1 MKELLTITIL
11 LASTFTFGQNIDTSN
26 IKRYA
31 IGDRVVECN
40 DCWTDFCGNLVKT
53 NGDTLA
59 INSRALNSTDKPIY
73 LTKDN
78 VLLSTVTAKKF
89 TENKNVKS
97 LTVIKCN
104 SGRPFFGDIAKR
116 GIIIIELIK
125 GLTDAVTLTEFLST
139 KLTRHVSDESNIYIN
154 GLLTIDRKMKV
165 SKSDLI
171 KVQYDKTTDSYN
183 LATE

>member
-26 IKRYA
+26 IKRYV

-104 SGRPFFGDIAKR
+104 SGRPVFGDIAKR
-116 GIIIIELIK
+116 GIIIIDLIK

-154 GLLTIDRKMKV
+154 GLLTTDRKMKV

>member
-26 IKRYA
+26 IKRYV

-89 TENKNVKS
+89 TENKN
-97 LTVIKCN
+97 
-104 SGRPFFGDIAKR
+104 
-116 GIIIIELIK
+116 E
-125 GLTDAVTLTEFLST
+125 
-139 KLTRHVSDESNIYIN
+139 
-154 GLLTIDRKMKV
+154 
-165 SKSDLI
+165 
-171 KVQYDKTTDSYN
+171 
-183 LATE
+183 

>member
-1 MKELLTITIL
+1 MKELLTITII

-26 IKRYA
+26 IKRYV
-31 IGDRVVECN
+31 IGGRVVECN
-40 DCWTDFCGNLVKT
+40 DCWIDFCGNLVKT

-59 INSRALNSTDKPIY
+59 INSRTLNSTDKPIY

-104 SGRPFFGDIAKR
+104 SGRPVFGDIAKR

-154 GLLTIDRKMKV
+154 GLLTTDRKMKV

-171 KVQYDKTTDSYN
+171 KVQYDMTTDCYN